1 MRGKKFCIL
10 LASTMISIGLF
21 SATVYAQEENPGIYD
36 VSDAD
41 EAEDDNLAT
50 DEPATDE
57 PAADE
62 PAADEPTTNMSD
74 ETPVQEITYDDFLT
88 HQNTHEDA
96 IITIIEESY
105 AGPGEYRF
113 TCNVDQTEYHVTV
126 PALIPV
132 KEIILSQNTLHISTL
147 ETPYTVTASVNE
159 DAYDTGLIWT
169 SDSPEIVSVNKENG
183 VLTAHKTGTA
193 TINVSARDGQGACAE
208 LTVVI
213 SDLLNGLNADPS
225 DPESN
230 IYYYKDGV
238 IQNITDVRKING
250 TWYNLVKGKLT
261 GNTVAKNK
269 NGWWYIDPNGKVD
282 FSYNGFAE
290 NKNGLWVLRKGKVD
304 FSVSGVTKV
313 TGESGWWF
321 VKKGEVQIGHTGIE
335 KNKNGW
341 WRIVDGKVDFSCN
354 SVVKNRNGWWYIR
367 DGKVNFNYTGVAK
380 NKNGWWRVVDGKV
393 DFNCNSV
400 EKNHNGWWYIRDG
413 KVDFDYTGVAKN
425 KNGWWRIVDGKV
437 DFNCNSVEKNHNG
450 WWYIRDGKVD
460 FSYTGVAK
468 NKNGWW
474 RIEDGKVNFKYNG
487 VGINHNGFWYIQ
499 NGKVNFDYNGTIT
512 WNGQKYKVTDGQIH
526 DYISFVRQYTDVP
539 YVYGGTTPNGWDC
552 SGFTQWVMKCYG
564 ISIPRTSQMQATGGK
579 AVTLHNRSLWKPGD
593 ILIYSSHGRVNH
605 VAIYLGNNQLMHA
618 LSEKHD
624 TMIQDVDY
632 YERWDSKT
640 TLNGVRR
647 YF

>member
-10 LASTMISIGLF
+10 LASTIISIGLF

-41 EAEDDNLAT
+41 EAEEDNLAT
-50 DEPATDE
+50 DEPAT
-57 PAADE
+57 DE

-74 ETPVQEITYDDFLT
+74 ETPVQEITYDDFLI

-96 IITIIEESY
+96 IITIIEKSY

-193 TINVSARDGQGACAE
+193 TINVSARDGQGACTE

-238 IQNITDVRKING
+238 IQNITDVQKING
-250 TWYNLVKGKLT
+250 TWYNLVKGELT

-321 VKKGEVQIGHTGIE
+321 VKRGEVQIGHTGIE

-341 WRIVDGKVDFSCN
+341 WRIVDGKVDF
-354 SVVKNRNGWWYIR
+354 
-367 DGKVNFNYTGVAK
+367 
-380 NKNGWWRVVDGKV
+380 
-393 DFNCNSV
+393 NCNSV
-400 EKNHNGWWYIRDG
+400 EKNR
-413 KVDFDYTGVAKN
+413 
-425 KNGWWRIVDGKV
+425 
-437 DFNCNSVEKNHNG
+437 NG

-579 AVTLHNRSLWKPGD
+579 AVNLHNRSLWKPGD
-593 ILIYSSHGRVNH
+593 ILIYSLHGRVNH

-640 TLNGVRR
+640 TLTGVRR